1 MKKVLF
7 VLLALCLFVVP
18 VMAQEIDNPVVI
30 NWEGDLEDAFIEREY
45 AGKFYLFPDYG
56 IQFLVPAGLDPMEL
70 NDEDAELGI
79 FAFFMTE
86 NEEMQVA
93 AQFLDYELETL
104 EEVAMWEKQNR
115 GDDMKFAGFYK
126 INGLDAIIFVDTESD
141 VLVANV
147 ATSVPKHFIKVTIS
161 PISNEELNSLSGFIT
176 GSIMPYSPEE

>member
-18 VMAQEIDNPVVI
+18 AMAQEKDNPVVVD
-30 NWEGDLEDAFIEREY
+30 WEEDLEQAFIEKEY
-45 AGKFYLFPDYG
+45 VGKFYLFPDYG
-56 IQFLVPAGLDPMEL
+56 IQFLVPGGLDPMEL
-70 NDEDAELGI
+70 TEEDAERGI
-79 FAFFMTE
+79 FAYFMTE
-86 NEEMQVA
+86 NEEMQVV

-141 VLVANV
+141 VLVVNV
-147 ATSVPKHFIKVTIS
+147 ATSVPNNFIKITIA

-176 GSIMPYSPEE
+176 GSIMPIPEE